1 VGKKRKV
8 DLGKYV
14 DPPITPIPAVDRI
27 IEEGVL
33 IAASAVRMT
42 VKNQIIVAALR
53 DHTDFDETT
62 LLDAARTDFVRLAEQ
77 SEETA
82 ARLEKR
88 GKEKA
93 PIVYES
99 KVDANRRKEHR
110 RRPKVER
117 QLAEALRAEAENEQ
131 TIAGLVARAKLDAS
145 EELQREVVNRLVSV
159 AIEPDPD
166 YDEFKAGRLAYL
178 ITVDLAELE
187 KNTELEKNELDKNSE
202 EN

>member
-1 VGKKRKV
+1 LEDNRLVGKKSKV

-14 DPPITPIPAVDRI
+14 DPPITPIPVVDRI

-33 IAASAVRMT
+33 IATSAVRMT

-53 DHTDFDETT
+53 DHTDFDEST
-62 LLDAARTDFVRLAEQ
+62 LQEAARSDFIRLAEE

-99 KVDANRRKEHR
+99 KIDANRRKEHR

-117 QLAEALRAEAENEQ
+117 LLAEALRVEAENEQ
-131 TIAGLVARAKLDAS
+131 TIGSLVARARDDAS
-145 EELQREVVNRLVSV
+145 EELRREVVNRLVSV
-159 AIEPDPD
+159 AVEPDPD
-166 YDEFKAGRLAYL
+166 YEENKAGRIAYL
-178 ITVDLAELE
+178 ISVDLAGLE
-187 KNTELEKNELDKNSE
+187 KDSRKDTK
-202 EN
+202 